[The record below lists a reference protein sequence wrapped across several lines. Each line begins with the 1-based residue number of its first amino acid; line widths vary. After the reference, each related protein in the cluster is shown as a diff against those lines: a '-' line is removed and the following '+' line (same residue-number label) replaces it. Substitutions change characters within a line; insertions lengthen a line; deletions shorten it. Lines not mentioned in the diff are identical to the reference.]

1 MSLDQIPQE
10 PLEPEQQPDQGS
22 AGARPLH
29 RRRAAIIAAC
39 AILALP
45 IGYLVVHYGLSEPV
59 SANAR
64 PAAAPAQSIASLE
77 ELVRV
82 NPTVGNRINLS
93 LAYIN
98 GNQAVRA
105 IPILDAIVAEDGNN
119 TIAWNNLC
127 VAHTLQMEYNIAL
140 EDCNHAIRIAPDFQ
154 LARNNLKWAQDD
166 NQKAIVAINAQEQIA
181 PATRDA
187 NSYLAEGLNFLH
199 IGNYDQAIKAWQRAL
214 DLNPR
219 NALAANNI
227 GIAYMFKKEPG
238 LAIAWFEKAIV
249 FDPALQIAKNNLAW
263 AEDEQAKSAK

>member
-1 MSLDQIPQE
+1 
-10 PLEPEQQPDQGS
+10 
-22 AGARPLH
+22 
-29 RRRAAIIAAC
+29 
-39 AILALP
+39 
-45 IGYLVVHYGLSEPV
+45 
-59 SANAR
+59 
-64 PAAAPAQSIASLE
+64 
-77 ELVRV
+77 
-82 NPTVGNRINLS
+82 
-93 LAYIN
+93 
-98 GNQAVRA
+98 
-105 IPILDAIVAEDGNN
+105 
-119 TIAWNNLC
+119 
-127 VAHTLQMEYNIAL
+127 MEYNIAL